1 MVTLAWQYKSKNY
14 HAVKDMAREGL
25 GNALPFAQETELLHA
40 NSLTIFSATDPSCG
54 ITIQSILKYLVPR
67 VFRL

>member
-1 MVTLAWQYKSKNY
+1 
-14 HAVKDMAREGL
+14 MAREGL
-25 GNALPFAQETELLHA
+25 GNALPFALETELLHA

-54 ITIQSILKYLVPR
+54 MTFQSILKYLVPR